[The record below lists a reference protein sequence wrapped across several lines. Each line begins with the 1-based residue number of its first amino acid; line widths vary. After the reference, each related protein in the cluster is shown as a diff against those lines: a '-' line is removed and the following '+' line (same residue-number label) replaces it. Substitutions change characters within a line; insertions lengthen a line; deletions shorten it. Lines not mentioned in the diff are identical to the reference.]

1 MLAPM
6 AAEAGARAAEVAP
19 TPAALC
25 SAGAAEVAP
34 SPAAV
39 GSAGAVDLSPMALL
53 LPLAETAVSLLLL
66 LLKDRDWVV
75 FLATGAAAG
84 TAGGACPVR
93 CVVGANVAPA
103 EGCWAREALC
113 GGVTGTMRTCEQA
126 ALSAVQAS
134 VPCQQ
139 AVTRATTMQAQQPS
153 ASSQP
158 PGHDNEQVMS
168 DAVQQASAQQ
178 RSCR

>member
-1 MLAPM
+1 M
-6 AAEAGARAAEVAP
+6 AAPVAAE
-19 TPAALC
+19 TG
-25 SAGAAEVAP
+25 AGAAALAP
-34 SPAAV
+34 APAAV
-39 GSAGAVDLSPMALL
+39 GSAGAVGPAPLLLPQESTGWIVLLPAVELL
-53 LPLAETAVSLLLL
+53 LPLGDMRWALLL
-66 LLKDRDWVV
+66 
-75 FLATGAAAG
+75 AARAAVG
-84 TAGGACPVR
+84 TACGACPVC
-93 CVVGANVAPA
+93 CVAGANAAPA

-113 GGVTGTMRTCEQA
+113 GGVTGTMRTCRWA

-134 VPCQQ
+134 IPCRQ
-139 AVTRATTMQAQQPS
+139 AVTRAATMQARQPS

>member
-53 LPLAETAVSLLLL
+53 LPLAETAVSLL

-139 AVTRATTMQAQQPS
+139 AVTRAATMQARQPS